1 LCSFV
6 QVRGSIP
13 LLWTQFADLRYTPEI
28 KFSDKDP
35 KKHRDAFI
43 KHFTRLIKRR
53 GKTTVVNLTKDSSHE
68 QVITET
74 FGRFLEKTK
83 FTPEITYAYFNFHH
97 ETKGMN
103 MDKTNILLDRLKDNM
118 EQMKYY
124 CEDISQKS
132 KRKSI
137 NDSIFS
143 FPDKRKDSE
152 VHIETKEFH
161 FSKTPDLSEVKQK
174 DTLHLGE
181 NLETVKKEIRFE
193 EKPQEPEMLLD
204 FGSSPTE
211 NSGNEEPI
219 KNQQETQVPK
229 KEEIDLKIEKQEINF
244 DFDLNSSGMKMGDFS
259 SSNLLS
265 VSAPVVFS
273 KQNGIFRVNCIDC
286 CDRTNVVETYIARK
300 VLRAQFIEL
309 GILVDDQK
317 FSDLTNFN
325 KIVNH
330 VWANNGDAI
339 SRLYAGT
346 TALMGDYTRS
356 GERTLSGLL
365 NDGYNSAMR
374 YVQNNF
380 RDSDR
385 QRSIDL
391 SLGNLDI
398 HSKAEEDIQ
407 KSESI
412 SDMLLF

>member
-1 LCSFV
+1 
-6 QVRGSIP
+6 
-13 LLWTQFADLRYTPEI
+13 
-28 KFSDKDP
+28 
-35 KKHRDAFI
+35 
-43 KHFTRLIKRR
+43 
-53 GKTTVVNLTKDSSHE
+53 
-68 QVITET
+68 
-74 FGRFLEKTK
+74 LEKTK

-152 VHIETKEFH
+152 VHIENKEFH

-181 NLETVKKEIRFE
+181 NLEPVKKEIRFE
-193 EKPQEPEMLLD
+193 EKSQEPELLLD
-204 FGSSPTE
+204 FGT
-211 NSGNEEPI
+211 PI
-219 KNQQETQVPK
+219 KITPEVPK
-229 KEEIDLKIEKQEINF
+229 KEEIDLKIEKQEISL
-244 DFDLNSSGMKMGDFS
+244 DIDPTSSGMKMDFS

-265 VSAPVVFS
+265 VSTPIVLS
-273 KQNGIFRVNCIDC
+273 KQSGIFRVNCIDC

-391 SLGNLDI
+391 SLGLLDI